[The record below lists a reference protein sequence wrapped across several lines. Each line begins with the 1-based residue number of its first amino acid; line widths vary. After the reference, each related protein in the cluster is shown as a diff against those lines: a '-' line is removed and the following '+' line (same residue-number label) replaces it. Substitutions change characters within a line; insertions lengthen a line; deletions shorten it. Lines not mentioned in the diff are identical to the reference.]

1 MAALPD
7 ETVVVTA
14 GSARLPGRLMH
25 PTEGHGIVL
34 FAHGSGSSRHSPRN
48 LFVAGELE
56 RRGLGTLLM
65 DLLTEEE
72 EILDSRTAELRFDI
86 LLLARRVV
94 GAIDWLAARDATRK
108 RPVGCFG
115 ASTGAAAALV
125 AAAARPHRVN
135 AVVSRGGRPDLA
147 MDVLPKVQAPTL
159 LIVGGR
165 DDAVLEMNRTAL
177 AALGGEKELAVV
189 PGATHLFSE
198 PGTLEQVALLA
209 ADWFARH
216 LGGNDGD

>member
-1 MAALPD
+1 MDVLNEAD
-7 ETVVVTA
+7 VVVAA
-14 GSARLPGRLMH
+14 GSVRLPGRLIH
-25 PTEGHGIVL
+25 PTARQGIVV

-48 LFVAGELE
+48 RLVAEELE

-72 EILDSRTAELRFDI
+72 EIVDSRTAELRFDI

-94 GAIDWLAARDATRK
+94 GAIDWLASQGATREL
-108 RPVGCFG
+108 PVGCFG
-115 ASTGAAAALV
+115 ASTGSAAALV
-125 AAAARPHRVN
+125 AASARPHRVN

-147 MDVLPKVQAPTL
+147 MDILPQVHAPTL

-165 DDAVLEMNRTAL
+165 DDTVLGMNRTAL
-177 AALGGEKELAVV
+177 VALGGEKELAVV
-189 PGATHLFSE
+189 PGASHLFSE

-209 ADWFARH
+209 GDWFARH
-216 LGGNDGD
+216 LGGRDGG